1 MVNLN
6 TKDINKAIKIIEGT
20 AKSMGVEIEK

>member
-1 MVNLN
+1 MVDLN